1 MYTFKMEKGEKIK
14 IIILAAG
21 KGKRMK
27 SEEPKALTL
36 LKGKPFLLHLLDT
49 IKQLKFNIKPII
61 VVGHKKERIQEV
73 LGEDYIYA
81 EQKEQLGTG
90 HAVMSAR
97 DAITSPHD
105 MVLVLSSDQPL
116 VSRETLENLF
126 AMHLEKKP
134 TITIGT
140 AVVPDYEDWRIGLYS
155 NFGRIIR
162 EESGRVKKMVEFKNT
177 TDEEKKVKEV
187 NPALYIF
194 DANWLWENI
203 DKIELNPVRKEYL
216 LTDLIQIAF
225 SQNKSIEA
233 VPVAN
238 IIEALQPNSKE
249 ELEILEKLIV

>member
-1 MYTFKMEKGEKIK
+1 MEKGEKIK